1 MESLNNFEKVGIR
14 MTEWYKVGQL
24 VNTHGVRGEVKIL
37 STTDFPEKRFAKGSQ
52 LAIRQENGQYKNV
65 NGCLASYS

>member
-37 STTDFPEKRFAKGSQ
+37 STTDFPEKDLLKEVSLPLDRKMDST
-52 LAIRQENGQYKNV
+52 KH
-65 NGCLASYS
+65 